1 MDAVTDST
9 RMTRAR
15 GRALPPVRRVVA
27 VVTAGLLLLSG
38 CAMDAGTAATVEG
51 QEISE
56 SGLHEAT
63 RQFNQIAQQP
73 VTPAQVLEVLVQLP
87 VLDEVGDQ
95 AGVDFTDDEYRNAMV
110 EAGLS
115 DPHPLAVDFLR
126 GLNIQNTLPQLGE
139 EVPAEALAEL
149 DVQLNPR
156 YGSWDPE
163 SATVSA
169 DPPEWITPVE
179 EEQAS
184 GEDQR

>member
-15 GRALPPVRRVVA
+15 GGALPPVRRVVA
-27 VVTAGLLLLSG
+27 VVAAGLLLLSG
-38 CAMDAGTAATVEG
+38 CATGAGTAATVEG
-51 QEISE
+51 QQISE
-56 SGLHEAT
+56 AELHEAT
-63 RQFNQIAQQP
+63 RQFNEVAQQP
-73 VTPAQVLEVLVQLP
+73 VTPGQVLEVLVQLP
-87 VLDEVGDQ
+87 VLDEVGAQ
-95 AGVDFTDDEYRNAMV
+95 AGVDFTEQEYREAMI

-126 GLNIQNTLPQLGE
+126 GLNIQNTLPQMGE

-149 DVQLNPR
+149 DVELNPR

-163 SATVSA
+163 TATVSA